1 MISYKQETGIHTIV
15 EKGLLSHKSA
25 NGGTA
30 EATDTDQ
37 LFTKGHNELRKIL
50 LQN

>member
-1 MISYKQETGIHTIV
+1 MISYKQKTRRHTVV
-15 EKGLLSHKSA
+15 EKGLLTHTSA